1 MTGTAWIYYR
11 SWVAVI
17 LLIPAGVWYYIQL
30 LDECI
35 KRKEQEFLVQFKEL
49 IQTFSSLLNTG
60 YSVENAVKESL
71 KEMQIFY
78 SDDAAILRELEI
90 MVRQIRVQ
98 VPVEQA
104 VEELSERTKLPD
116 VESFA
121 GVFVTAKRSGGNL
134 MSIIRNTADQ
144 IGDKIDVKREID
156 TMLAAKKYEF
166 QVMSVIPFW
175 NCTLYDCQFSGI
187 YGKSLRKYSRK
198 RSDDRMSDHIFGR
211 IRAWAK
217 DHRDRSLSIGIMLV
231 VFSVGVAAL
240 IWDYNG
246 AYRKNVEE
254 ITRKTYGKGK
264 RTEEL
269 RVEGKD
275 RVLGEI
281 PIEVTEQVY
290 GEQEISQVLKQA
302 VKKMDS
308 LILGENVSLDHVDR
322 DLNLLTEIP
331 GKPIDVTWKLDR
343 YDVINIYGKLK
354 EDKLVS
360 EGTPVKLTAILTY
373 REDVEKQILYE
384 CMAMVYPRMTG
395 SDGALLEKVR
405 RTVAEKD
412 QDTRESGTLTLP
424 KQVDGQEIHF
434 YTVMNWRGAVIM
446 AAAVVISVLFFAL
459 DKQNEIKEKQA
470 RQKQMCLDYPEVI
483 SKLTLLLGAGMTV
496 RKAWIK
502 IVNDY
507 DSRIKQQGKRAV
519 YEEMKYTCRQMDGG
533 VPEAECYEKFG
544 RRCGTQ
550 EYMRFGAL
558 LSQNLR
564 KGTKGLNDLLR
575 LEAIQSFE
583 ERKARA
589 RRLGEEAGT
598 KLLLPMF
605 LMLAEVL
612 VIVVVPAF
620 FTVQM

>member
-1 MTGTAWIYYR
+1 M
-11 SWVAVI
+11 
-17 LLIPAGVWYYIQL
+17 
-30 LDECI
+30 
-35 KRKEQEFLVQFKEL
+35 F
-49 IQTFSSLLNTG
+49 
-60 YSVENAVKESL
+60 
-71 KEMQIFY
+71 
-78 SDDAAILRELEI
+78 
-90 MVRQIRVQ
+90 
-98 VPVEQA
+98 
-104 VEELSERTKLPD
+104 
-116 VESFA
+116 
-121 GVFVTAKRSGGNL
+121 
-134 MSIIRNTADQ
+134 
-144 IGDKIDVKREID
+144 
-156 TMLAAKKYEF
+156 
-166 QVMSVIPFW
+166 
-175 NCTLYDCQFSGI
+175 
-187 YGKSLRKYSRK
+187 
-198 RSDDRMSDHIFGR
+198 DHIFGR

-264 RTEEL
+264 KTEEL

-302 VKKMDS
+302 VKKIDS
-308 LILGENVSLDHVDR
+308 LILAENISLDHVDR

-373 REDVEKQILYE
+373 REDVEKQVLYE

-483 SKLTLLLGAGMTV
+483 SKLTLL
-496 RKAWIK
+496 
-502 IVNDY
+502 
-507 DSRIKQQGKRAV
+507 
-519 YEEMKYTCRQMDGG
+519 
-533 VPEAECYEKFG
+533 
-544 RRCGTQ
+544 
-550 EYMRFGAL
+550 
-558 LSQNLR
+558 
-564 KGTKGLNDLLR
+564 
-575 LEAIQSFE
+575 
-583 ERKARA
+583 
-589 RRLGEEAGT
+589 
-598 KLLLPMF
+598 
-605 LMLAEVL
+605 
-612 VIVVVPAF
+612 
-620 FTVQM
+620 

>member
-1 MTGTAWIYYR
+1 
-11 SWVAVI
+11 
-17 LLIPAGVWYYIQL
+17 
-30 LDECI
+30 
-35 KRKEQEFLVQFKEL
+35 
-49 IQTFSSLLNTG
+49 
-60 YSVENAVKESL
+60 
-71 KEMQIFY
+71 
-78 SDDAAILRELEI
+78 
-90 MVRQIRVQ
+90 
-98 VPVEQA
+98 
-104 VEELSERTKLPD
+104 
-116 VESFA
+116 
-121 GVFVTAKRSGGNL
+121 
-134 MSIIRNTADQ
+134 
-144 IGDKIDVKREID
+144 
-156 TMLAAKKYEF
+156 
-166 QVMSVIPFW
+166 
-175 NCTLYDCQFSGI
+175 
-187 YGKSLRKYSRK
+187 
-198 RSDDRMSDHIFGR
+198 
-211 IRAWAK
+211 
-217 DHRDRSLSIGIMLV
+217 MLV

-264 RTEEL
+264 KTEEL

-373 REDVEKQILYE
+373 REDVEKQVLYE

-483 SKLTLLLGAGMTV
+483 SKLTLYLGAGMTV
-496 RKAWIK
+496 KKAWRK
-502 IVNDY
+502 ITEGYMKEKEDKNERY
-507 DSRIKQQGKRAV
+507 V
-519 YEEMKYTCRQMDGG
+519 YEEMRQTCHEMDSG
-533 VPEAECYEKFG
+533 VTEAEGYENFG
-544 RRCGTQ
+544 RRCDLQ
-550 EYMRFGAL
+550 IYIRLGAL

-564 KGTKGLNDLLR
+564 KGTKGLSELLK
-575 LEAIQSFE
+575 LESIQAFE

-589 RRLGEEAGT
+589 KRLGEEAGT

-605 LMLAEVL
+605 LMLAVVL
-612 VIVVVPAF
+612 IIVIVPAF
-620 FTVQM
+620 LTMQI

>member
-1 MTGTAWIYYR
+1 
-11 SWVAVI
+11 
-17 LLIPAGVWYYIQL
+17 
-30 LDECI
+30 
-35 KRKEQEFLVQFKEL
+35 
-49 IQTFSSLLNTG
+49 
-60 YSVENAVKESL
+60 
-71 KEMQIFY
+71 
-78 SDDAAILRELEI
+78 
-90 MVRQIRVQ
+90 
-98 VPVEQA
+98 
-104 VEELSERTKLPD
+104 
-116 VESFA
+116 
-121 GVFVTAKRSGGNL
+121 
-134 MSIIRNTADQ
+134 
-144 IGDKIDVKREID
+144 
-156 TMLAAKKYEF
+156 
-166 QVMSVIPFW
+166 
-175 NCTLYDCQFSGI
+175 
-187 YGKSLRKYSRK
+187 
-198 RSDDRMSDHIFGR
+198 
-211 IRAWAK
+211 
-217 DHRDRSLSIGIMLV
+217 MLV

-264 RTEEL
+264 KTEEL

-290 GEQEISQVLKQA
+290 GEQEISQVLNQA

-373 REDVEKQILYE
+373 REDVEKQALYE

-470 RQKQMCLDYPEVI
+470 RQKDV
-483 SKLTLLLGAGMTV
+483 SG
-496 RKAWIK
+496 
-502 IVNDY
+502 
-507 DSRIKQQGKRAV
+507 
-519 YEEMKYTCRQMDGG
+519 
-533 VPEAECYEKFG
+533 
-544 RRCGTQ
+544 
-550 EYMRFGAL
+550 
-558 LSQNLR
+558 LSGSHQ
-564 KGTKGLNDLLR
+564 
-575 LEAIQSFE
+575 
-583 ERKARA
+583 
-589 RRLGEEAGT
+589 
-598 KLLLPMF
+598 
-605 LMLAEVL
+605 
-612 VIVVVPAF
+612 
-620 FTVQM
+620 

>member
-1 MTGTAWIYYR
+1 
-11 SWVAVI
+11 
-17 LLIPAGVWYYIQL
+17 
-30 LDECI
+30 
-35 KRKEQEFLVQFKEL
+35 
-49 IQTFSSLLNTG
+49 
-60 YSVENAVKESL
+60 
-71 KEMQIFY
+71 
-78 SDDAAILRELEI
+78 
-90 MVRQIRVQ
+90 
-98 VPVEQA
+98 
-104 VEELSERTKLPD
+104 
-116 VESFA
+116 
-121 GVFVTAKRSGGNL
+121 
-134 MSIIRNTADQ
+134 
-144 IGDKIDVKREID
+144 
-156 TMLAAKKYEF
+156 
-166 QVMSVIPFW
+166 
-175 NCTLYDCQFSGI
+175 
-187 YGKSLRKYSRK
+187 
-198 RSDDRMSDHIFGR
+198 
-211 IRAWAK
+211 
-217 DHRDRSLSIGIMLV
+217 MLV

-264 RTEEL
+264 KTEEL

-373 REDVEKQILYE
+373 REDVEKQVLYE

-405 RTVAEKD
+405 RTVSEKD

-496 RKAWIK
+496 RKAWRK